1 MKEAPST
8 VRFQLGTF
16 SSAGCPPFPGLVIDG
31 KVIALAAL
39 RPLCER
45 LGVQLSGTDSV
56 LSLLE
61 SWPGNFAAL
70 RALAT
75 QASGFAPSKWVPV
88 ERLDLHPPVNLPRQI
103 FGVGANYRQHV
114 MELLTDRA
122 GDPETEKMT
131 DEELRAHALRVMD
144 ERAARGTPY
153 VFLKAPSSVVG
164 PNDAIV
170 VPDTTRK
177 ADWELELGV
186 IVGRAARHV
195 PRDKAYDYIAGYTL
209 INDVTNRDLLWRR
222 DDMKAMGTD
231 WLLGKC
237 SPSYLPMGPF
247 LVPAAFVN
255 NPQDLGLT
263 LKLNG
268 QVMQD
273 ASSSDMIFDIA
284 RQIEYISA
292 HVQLWPGDLI
302 MTGSPAGNGTHYK
315 RFIQPG
321 DVIESTITG
330 LGTQR
335 NPCVRQG

>member
-1 MKEAPST
+1 
-8 VRFQLGTF
+8 
-16 SSAGCPPFPGLVIDG
+16 
-31 KVIALAAL
+31 
-39 RPLCER
+39 
-45 LGVQLSGTDSV
+45 
-56 LSLLE
+56 
-61 SWPGNFAAL
+61 
-70 RALAT
+70 
-75 QASGFAPSKWVPV
+75 
-88 ERLDLHPPVNLPRQI
+88 
-103 FGVGANYRQHV
+103 
-114 MELLTDRA
+114 
-122 GDPETEKMT
+122 
-131 DEELRAHALRVMD
+131 
-144 ERAARGTPY
+144 
-153 VFLKAPSSVVG
+153 
-164 PNDAIV
+164 
-170 VPDTTRK
+170 
-177 ADWELELGV
+177 
-186 IVGRAARHV
+186 
-195 PRDKAYDYIAGYTL
+195 
-209 INDVTNRDLLWRR
+209 
-222 DDMKAMGTD
+222 MKAMGTD
-231 WLLGKC
+231 WLLGKS